1 MHFSFRMHETDKGW
15 NQDLEHFVTFWRK
28 SFLPGACLPFFTF
41 CVVTYR
47 HCRSVPLKLWYFKQ
61 EDVKCPKLHII
72 SKSNLVDS
80 QRCLCFLVILLWQ
93 SQSILGTKG
102 RYWNCHFPGWTTS
115 VGFKGVSHQ
124 VFLFFSL
131 PPCLFVDDL
140 SYVNYNGWRMKA
152 PMMTRVTL
160 TKTCHQGLLCLL
172 STSWLPP
179 WPSSGLYH
187 PFSDDVPNDTNDDN
201 PEVSGHD

>member
-1 MHFSFRMHETDKGW
+1 MQVAFY
-15 NQDLEHFVTFWRK
+15 LARK
-28 SFLPGACLPFFTF
+28 ITQVLDAIPWVRCASGNVFFTF

-61 EDVKCPKLHII
+61 EDVKPPKLHII

-93 SQSILGTKG
+93 SQSILDTKG
-102 RYWNCHFPGWTTS
+102 IHWNCYFPGWTTS

-140 SYVNYNGWRMKA
+140 CKLQWMEDENPNDDKS
-152 PMMTRVTL
+152 
-160 TKTCHQGLLCLL
+160 HFDQD
-172 STSWLPP
+172 LPP
-179 WPSSGLYH
+179 GPPVPPQHKLAPSLTLLRSISPILWWCPQWH
-187 PFSDDVPNDTNDDN
+187 QWWQPWS
-201 PEVSGHD
+201 